1 MKNFLSLLKEGSW
14 KVNGVEWHRLSL
26 KTKAITISYI
36 LGAVLV
42 FVLALVEI
50 FKLVTSDVLFLRAC
64 GGIGVV
70 LFIWTVKATIKIEY
84 KKK

>member
-1 MKNFLSLLKEGSW
+1 MKNFLSLFKEGSW
-14 KVNGVEWHRLSL
+14 KVNGVEWYRLNL
-26 KTKAITISYI
+26 KTKATIICYI
-36 LGAVLV
+36 LGTVLISA
-42 FVLALVEI
+42 LALVEI